1 MYNSR
6 LSVAVAAA
14 CPLLGEYLDDSGGPY
29 MYYRPSVQQVQ
40 RGVLVMV
47 NHSMKCVRCLFC
59 HSWQKKKKKRS
70 RRTTRH
76 GVIYYWSSFFVR
88 SKVLYIDFLRFFIL
102 FYFLLLFVFLFVF
115 VSYRVT
121 FYAIL
126 NCFQFKF
133 CLEKIRICPLASQL
147 WSVRRHRRRRRSC
160 RRRC

>member
-1 MYNSR
+1 
-6 LSVAVAAA
+6 
-14 CPLLGEYLDDSGGPY
+14 

-59 HSWQKKKKKRS
+59 HSWQKKKKRR

-147 WSVRRHRRRRRSC
+147 WSVRPSSSSPPPKLPSSLLKS
-160 RRRC
+160 